1 MATLQDLLSQKA
13 ALDRQIEDAKRTQQ
27 VAAIAQIRQLMAD
40 NALTVVDISAALPG
54 SRKAGKS
61 GPSPRSVKKVAVKY
75 RHPTTG
81 ESWTGRGL
89 KPKWL
94 RAELDNGKSIS
105 DFSI

>member
-40 NALTVVDISAALPG
+40 NVLTVADISAASPG

-61 GPSPRSVKKVAVKY
+61 GPGPRSVKKVAVKY

-94 RAELDNGKSIS
+94 KAELDNGKSIS